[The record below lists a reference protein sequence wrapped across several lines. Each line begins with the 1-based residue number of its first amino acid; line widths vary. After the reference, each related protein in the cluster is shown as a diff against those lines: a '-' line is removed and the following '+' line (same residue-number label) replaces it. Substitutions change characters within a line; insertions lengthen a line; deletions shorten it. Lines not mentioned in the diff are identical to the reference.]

1 MAGMLI
7 TICDNRSLKETI
19 VAIRTYRG
27 TTPQLGP
34 RAFVDASAVVLGD
47 VVLGEDASVWPM
59 AVVRGDMHRIRIGK
73 RTSVQDG
80 SVLHITHAGPFN
92 PDGYALSIG
101 DEVIV
106 GHKVVLHGCSI
117 GNRVLVGMGAIVM
130 DGAVVEDEVV
140 IGAGSL
146 VPPGKVLQS
155 GYLYV
160 GSPVKQ
166 ARALTDQ
173 ERAFFAYS
181 AANYVKLKDLHLAEG
196 YDQ

>member
-1 MAGMLI
+1 M
-7 TICDNRSLKETI
+7 
-19 VAIRTYRG
+19 AIRTYQG
-27 TTPQLGP
+27 MTPQLGE
-34 RAFVDASAVVLGD
+34 RVFVDESAVVIGD
-47 VVLGEDASVWPM
+47 VQLGADSSVWPLT
-59 AVVRGDMHRIRIGK
+59 VIRGDMHRIRIGA

-92 PDGYALSIG
+92 PDGYPLIIG
-101 DEVIV
+101 DEVTI
-106 GHKVVLHGCSI
+106 GHQVTLHGCTL
-117 GNRVLVGMGAIVM
+117 GNRILVGMGSIVM